1 MDLTPRAVPML
12 MDGTH
17 GSGDVQP
24 VVQVA
29 DIRRVGNTSAERYRI
44 IVSDGEWL
52 CATMVATQ
60 LNPLVRNEEVVS
72 GSIIRLSDFLLNT
85 VGDNK

>member
-1 MDLTPRAVPML
+1 ML
-12 MDGTH
+12 MEGTH
-17 GSGDVQP
+17 GSSDIQP
-24 VVQVA
+24 LVQVA
-29 DIRRVGNTSAERYRI
+29 DIRKVSNTSAERYRI

-60 LNPLVRNEEVVS
+60 LNPLVRNEELVP
-72 GSIIRLSDFLLNT
+72 GSIIRLSDFLLNS